1 MNGRHSNYTKV
12 SIVIPAHNEEGN
24 IDPLTEELAKVIS
37 SMKYGVEVVYV
48 NDGSTDRTEQKMV
61 EAVRR
66 YRWARIVKNR
76 VRLGLTS
83 ALTKGFAQA
92 KGDILVF
99 YPADLQFH
107 PRDIPKMIES
117 IDNGADM
124 VCGKKQGHYGKWLV
138 SGIYNMMT
146 RMLFP
151 KLKVSDMNSVK
162 AFTREVYNE
171 FPTMR
176 EGWHRY
182 LAAFA
187 ATKDYV
193 VREVPV
199 TLQKRHSGKSK
210 FAGKS
215 RILKGLTD
223 LIAVKFQVSVFGDPM
238 HLFGRLAL
246 WFFFIGFLIG
256 AGAVVLRFY
265 PVPGVI
271 SPRPL
276 LYAVILFELAALVT
290 FVMGIITEAL
300 VYLRDSLG
308 EMRTQNQRLLD
319 ELARRSGVRMNAI
332 PDDSETRHY
341 ERSDDRVD
349 ERTPEVRQEGRRP
362 ERRDTRTDSR
372 PDSRRRDPRDSRD
385 SRDARGPRREEP
397 RREERRE
404 ERREVKP
411 EEAREAAPVE
421 APREQRPPREN
432 RRDNRP
438 DGRRGRDDRRP
449 QRGDRDRRPDREPRP
464 DNRQVA
470 PPTENVEPPFI
481 AAEPEVRET
490 PTFTPEPRVER
501 EVYVPQTPVS
511 EPQASPEVASN
522 EPQELDFGDKSS
534 SEDRQPQGEQAQRHQ
549 YRSGRRARRV
559 RPMNTPSSSSE
570 PSGSSDANAPRQNG
584 ADIPDRPTTIKVR
597 ELPVDNDNKG
607 EDA

>member
-12 SIVIPAHNEEGN
+12 SIIIPAHNEEGN
-24 IDPLTEELAKVIS
+24 IDLLTEELAKVIS
-37 SMKYGVEVVYV
+37 LMKYGVEVVLV

-61 EAVRR
+61 DAVRR

-76 VRLGLTS
+76 VRLGLTT
-83 ALTKGFAQA
+83 ALTKGFAHA

-107 PRDIPKMIES
+107 PRDIPKMVEA

-124 VCGKKQGHYGKWLV
+124 VCGKKQGHYGKWIV
-138 SGIYNMMT
+138 SGVYNLMT

-246 WFFFIGFLIG
+246 WFFFIGLLI
-256 AGAVVLRFY
+256 AGVAFYFRFVEHNGY
-265 PVPGVI
+265 
-271 SPRPL
+271 RPL

-308 EMRTQNQRLLD
+308 EMKTLNQRLLD
-319 ELARRSGVRMNAI
+319 ELSRRSGVRLNQI
-332 PDDSETRHY
+332 SDESETRHY

-349 ERTPEVRQEGRRP
+349 ERSPEMRQDSRRP
-362 ERRDTRTDSR
+362 ERRDAR
-372 PDSRRRDPRDSRD
+372 PDPRRRDSRD
-385 SRDARGPRREEP
+385 SRDSRDMRGPRREEP
-397 RREERRE
+397 SEIKREEPRE
-404 ERREVKP
+404 T
-411 EEAREAAPVE
+411 AAVE
-421 APREQRPPREN
+421 PAHEQRPQRDPRRES
-432 RRDNRP
+432 RPDGRP

-449 QRGDRDRRPDREPRP
+449 QRGDRNRRPDREPRP
-464 DNRQVA
+464 ENRPIA
-470 PPTENVEPPFI
+470 PPAENIEQPII

-490 PTFTPEPRVER
+490 PAYAPEPRFETRIVHLATCGSR
-501 EVYVPQTPVS
+501 GTP
-511 EPQASPEVASN
+511 
-522 EPQELDFGDKSS
+522 GC
-534 SEDRQPQGEQAQRHQ
+534 
-549 YRSGRRARRV
+549 
-559 RPMNTPSSSSE
+559 
-570 PSGSSDANAPRQNG
+570 
-584 ADIPDRPTTIKVR
+584 
-597 ELPVDNDNKG
+597 
-607 EDA
+607 